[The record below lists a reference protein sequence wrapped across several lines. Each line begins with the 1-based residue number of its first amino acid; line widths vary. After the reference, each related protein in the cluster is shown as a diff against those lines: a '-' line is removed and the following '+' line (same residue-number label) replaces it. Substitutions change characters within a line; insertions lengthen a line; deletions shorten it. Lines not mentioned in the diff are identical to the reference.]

1 MADYAGWPED
11 MLGNIFDGMMKNIAE
26 RPYWVGMGEWQA
38 FDAIR
43 NGRMSRE
50 DFEAWSEYR
59 FKEKQEACAF
69 VHTGRSNR
77 TS

>member
-26 RPYWVGMGEWQA
+26 RPYWVGMGEAQA
-38 FDAIR
+38 YTAVR
-43 NGRMSRE
+43 TGRMSFAE
-50 DFEAWSEYR
+50 FEQWSAYR
-59 FKEKQEACAF
+59 FEEKEQAKAF

-77 TS
+77 T